1 MHMIVENRSVVPQN
15 RFDFLV
21 DDMRSRHSL
30 DRAGGARRFSEIL
43 QNKLADQPDTVQRE
57 DRRLL
62 EVCYEMES
70 IFIGNLLKAM
80 RSTVEESD
88 FFGKSIA
95 KDIFRDMLYD
105 EYAKLMART
114 DQFGISRQIYDHL
127 REQKT
132 V

>member
-1 MHMIVENRSVVPQN
+1 MIAENRGVVGQN

-21 DDMRSRHSL
+21 DNIRSRRSL
-30 DRAGGARRFSEIL
+30 DRACGARRFSEIL
-43 QNKLADQPDTVQRE
+43 QNKIADQPDSAETKNK
-57 DRRLL
+57 RLL
-62 EVCYEMES
+62 EVCYDMES